1 MPSAVRAPEAEVRR
15 AHRRFARR
23 QWARRWLTWRPLL
36 AGLAALTLAGALAW
50 LVFFSSVLAVSGVT
64 VEGTGVLAA
73 GEVRRVAAVPT
84 GTPLARVDLGAVAS
98 RVEDLAPV
106 AGVDVSRSWPDTV
119 RIAVTER
126 ESIAVVER
134 GGRLHGMDAEGVLF
148 REYRTRPTGLPVVRI
163 GSRTA
168 TDAVAEAARVVSALP
183 ADVLAK
189 VEYVEAATRDE
200 ISLRLRNGRTVRW
213 GSAADTDDKAAVL
226 AVLLRQKATMYD
238 VSVPGRPVIRR

>member
-1 MPSAVRAPEAEVRR
+1 MSSAVRGPNAEVRR

-36 AGLAALTLAGALAW
+36 AGLAAVTLAGGLAW
-50 LVFFSSVLAVSGVT
+50 LVFFSSVLAVTGVT
-64 VEGTGVLAA
+64 VEGNGLLAA
-73 GEVRRVAAVPT
+73 GEVRRAAAVPT

-134 GGRLHGMDAEGVLF
+134 GGRLHGMDADGVLF
-148 REYRTRPTGLPVVRI
+148 REYRTRPAGLPVVRI

-168 TDAVAEAARVVSALP
+168 ADAVAEAARVVSALP
-183 ADVLAK
+183 AEVLAK

-226 AVLLRQKATMYD
+226 AVLLRQKAVLYD
-238 VSVPGRPVIRR
+238 VTVPGRPVIRR

>member
-1 MPSAVRAPEAEVRR
+1 MPSAVREPEAEVRR

-36 AGLAALTLAGALAW
+36 AGLAAVALAGGLAW
-50 LVFFSSVLAVSGVT
+50 LVFFSSLLAVSGVT
-64 VEGTGVLAA
+64 VEGNGLLAA
-73 GEVRRVAAVPT
+73 GEVRRAAAVPT

-134 GGRLHGMDAEGVLF
+134 AGRLHGMDAGGVLF
-148 REYRTRPTGLPVVRI
+148 REYRTRPAGLPVVRM

-168 TDAVAEAARVVSALP
+168 ADAVAEAARVVSALP
-183 ADVLAK
+183 AEVLAK
-189 VEYVEAATRDE
+189 VEYVEVATVDE